1 MLRRVFLM
9 NTTATPAARPKSPKN
24 LDRYARAIAASKRVR
39 WEIEPDVLR
48 GRTFDHTHELM
59 PVGLSLAS
67 RLPRLDDR
75 DRVLFSQIQGRTYAN
90 MFGLLERIVNA
101 KVLDLTHHHLFGNQ
115 TALEALVRFSDEEL
129 KHQELFRRVELLIA
143 EAMPSGYRFAH
154 DATAVA
160 GVVLGKSSWSV
171 LALTCVIELV
181 TQAHYKESILP
192 EVALSP
198 LFKDVFRFH
207 WLEESQHAVLDELEW
222 EAEDGRLTPEQRSR
236 AVADLVALVRAV
248 DDLVCSQ
255 AASDTAYFL
264 QHAGTDLDEAGRARV
279 ASTFTAAYRYQYLL
293 SGVAR
298 TRFPEIL
305 RSMVT
310 DADFGRVAASLPTQ
324 ASP

>member
-1 MLRRVFLM
+1 M
-9 NTTATPAARPKSPKN
+9 NTTAERIASTKSPKTHV
-24 LDRYARAIAASKRVR
+24 DRYARAIEASKRVR
-39 WEIEPDVLR
+39 WEIEPDVIR
-48 GRTFDHTHELM
+48 GRTFDHAHALM

-67 RLPRLDDR
+67 RLPPLDDR
-75 DRVLFSQIQGRTYAN
+75 ERILFSQIQGRTYAN

-101 KVLDLTHHHLFGNQ
+101 KVLELTHHHLFGDQ
-115 TALEALVRFSDEEL
+115 IALEALVRFSDEEL
-129 KHQELFRRVELLIA
+129 KHQELFRRVEVLVA
-143 EAMPSGYRFAH
+143 DAMPSGYRFAH

-207 WLEESQHAVLDELEW
+207 WLEESQHAILDELEW
-222 EAEDGRLTPEQRSR
+222 EAEDRRLTPEQRTR
-236 AVADLVALVRAV
+236 AAIDLGDLIRAV

-255 AASDTAYFL
+255 AASDTSYFL
-264 QHAGTDLDEAGRARV
+264 QHAATDLDEAGRGRIAT
-279 ASTFTAAYRYQYLL
+279 TFTAAYRYQYLL

-298 TRFPEIL
+298 TRFPDIL

-310 DADFGRVAASLPTQ
+310 EEDFGRVAAALPPSAT
-324 ASP
+324 